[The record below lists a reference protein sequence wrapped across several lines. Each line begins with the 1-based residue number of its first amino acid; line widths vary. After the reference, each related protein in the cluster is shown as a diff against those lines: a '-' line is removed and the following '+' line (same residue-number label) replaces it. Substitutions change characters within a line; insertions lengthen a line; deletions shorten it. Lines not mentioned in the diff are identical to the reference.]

1 MGARESIYANNRLGM
16 DDLNKLTK
24 ELAKTIQKLDK
35 GSTEILQKIRDQEPD
50 KVDQIMGD
58 QKKIMK
64 AIKDRDFD
72 ALNKLRTRYAN
83 YTKD

>member
-1 MGARESIYANNRLGM
+1 ME
-16 DDLNKLTK
+16 DLNKLTK

-35 GSTEILQKIRDQEPD
+35 GSTEILQKIRDQEPE

-72 ALNKLRTRYAN
+72 ALNKLRTRYAH